1 MNMLSILRE
10 TTPLSEK
17 DCFMVFT
24 REKTDFDFPVHVHP
38 EYELNFIENA
48 KGAQRIMGDSIEE
61 IENIELALVTSSNLE
76 HGWMNHRC
84 VPGTIIKEITIQ
96 FHPNL
101 LNDQLLNRNQFRT
114 IQNMFAK
121 AAYGISF
128 SETAIE
134 QIKTKIYDLAAD
146 NDGFYSVMKLI
157 ELLYELS
164 HDTAARMLSS
174 RSFHAEKQQF
184 NSRRVERIIQFLME
198 NYTREVTLGDV
209 SDLVGMTA
217 VSVSRFLKLR
227 TGRSFVDTLNDIRLG
242 HASRRLIDTTHSV
255 AEIALQSG
263 FNNLSNFNRIFLK
276 KKGCTPSDFRNKYRA
291 SKFFL

>member
-17 DCFMVFT
+17 DCFMVFS
-24 REKTDFDFPVHVHP
+24 REKTEFDFPVHVHA

-48 KGAQRIMGDSIEE
+48 KGAQRIVGDSIEE
-61 IENIELALVTSSNLE
+61 IEDTELALVTSSNLE
-76 HGWMNHRC
+76 HGWVNHRL
-84 VPGTIIKEITIQ
+84 GEGKIIKEITIQ

-101 LNDQLLNRNQFRT
+101 LNDQLLNKNQFRT
-114 IQNMFAK
+114 IQSMFAK
-121 AAYGISF
+121 AAYGMSF
-128 SETAIE
+128 SGEVTK
-134 QIKTKIYDLAAD
+134 QIKEKIYDLAAD

-157 ELLYELS
+157 ELLYALS
-164 HDTAARMLSS
+164 LDTTARTLSS
-174 RSFHAEKQQF
+174 RSFHADNQQF

-198 NYTREVTLGDV
+198 SYTEEVTLRDV
-209 SDLVGMTA
+209 SDLVGMTE

-242 HASRRLIDTTHSV
+242 HASRKLIDTTHSI

-276 KKGCTPSDFRNKYRA
+276 KKGCTPSDFRKKYRA